1 VILTLNVPGETGRW
15 SLRPWRM
22 DDAPSLVEHA
32 SDRRV
37 SRNMR
42 DVFPY
47 PYGPADAE
55 RFLSIATAMT
65 PQTFFAI
72 AVDEAAVG
80 GIGVVLH
87 TDVERVSAEIGYWLG
102 TAFKGRG
109 VTTAAVRATTAFAF
123 REFDYLAR
131 VYAVPFAWNDAS
143 ARVLEKAGYRLEG
156 RLRRSAIKDGEVVD
170 QLMYSILREEHE
182 PSA

>member
-1 VILTLNVPGETGRW
+1 MILTLNVPGEAGRW

-32 SDRRV
+32 NDRRV

-55 RFLSIATAMT
+55 RFLSMAAAMT
-65 PQTFFAI
+65 PQTFLAI
-72 AVDEAAVG
+72 AVDDAAVG

-87 TDVERVSAEIGYWLG
+87 TDVERVSA
-102 TAFKGRG
+102 
-109 VTTAAVRATTAFAF
+109 
-123 REFDYLAR
+123 
-131 VYAVPFAWNDAS
+131 
-143 ARVLEKAGYRLEG
+143 
-156 RLRRSAIKDGEVVD
+156 
-170 QLMYSILREEHE
+170 
-182 PSA
+182 